1 MEHQPDLDFG
11 GGKPR
16 KPWNSV
22 LNHDLNELLVIL
34 RLHSSNRWLTAVE
47 VVEIQKRNNDAFE
60 GKRFSRD
67 YLRHLVK
74 AADGQII
81 SGQSGYRWTQYVT
94 NEELHVAGSILLNNA
109 QGNMKR
115 RSDLY
120 FVFHNGRTRTQKE
133 RASYDKQLTDDGRKS
148 PTAPGQENVSSV
160 IG

>member
-1 MEHQPDLDFG
+1 MEHQPDLNFG
-11 GGKPR
+11 ERKNR

-34 RLHSSNRWLTAVE
+34 RLHSANRWLTAVE
-47 VVEIQKRNNDAFE
+47 VIEIQKGTHNVFE
-60 GKRFSRD
+60 AKRFSRD

-94 NEELHVAGSILLNNA
+94 HEELHVAGSILLNNA

-133 RASYDKQLTDDGRKS
+133 RAQYNERTRDNGSDTEA
-148 PTAPGQENVSSV
+148 TAGQ
-160 IG
+160 